1 MREAAEYQQKTIE
14 FTKSIKT
21 SLVDILGLALASS
34 GLGPVVTSI
43 NGQSGDVQLDLGSSA
58 VTSVN
63 GQTGDVDLN
72 IPITHVGRYE
82 PEGAVDT

>member
-21 SLVDILGLALASS
+21 SLIDILGIALESS

-43 NGQSGDVQLDLGSSA
+43 NGQSGDV
-58 VTSVN
+58 VIEIPR
-63 GQTGDVDLN
+63 TGN
-72 IPITHVGRYE
+72 ITFLQSTE
-82 PEGAVDT
+82 PNESLLIEGDIWFHQGDE